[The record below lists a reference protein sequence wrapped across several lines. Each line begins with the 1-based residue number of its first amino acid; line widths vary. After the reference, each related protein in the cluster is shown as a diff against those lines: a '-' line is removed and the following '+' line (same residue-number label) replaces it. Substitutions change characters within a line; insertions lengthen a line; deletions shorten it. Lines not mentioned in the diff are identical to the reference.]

1 MKSRCTTNSNSPMN
15 APCAGC
21 KLLRRRCS
29 KDCIF
34 VPYFP
39 SAEPEK
45 FAAVHRIFGA
55 SNVSKML
62 HEIPVSHR
70 GDAVNSLVYEANAR
84 LKDPVYGCVA
94 SIASLQH
101 QVSQLQTELAMLL
114 AETITLRAQLSEALL
129 DSASAKNR
137 AFETVDCACT
147 NMSSLAQAYSLE
159 TIIEQQPQ
167 LL

>member
-1 MKSRCTTNSNSPMN
+1 MEVKSRSTNSSSPTN
-15 APCAGC
+15 VPCAGC

-34 VPYFP
+34 VPYFS

-55 SNVSKML
+55 SNVCKML
-62 HEIPVSHR
+62 HDIPLNHR

-84 LKDPVYGCVA
+84 LRDPVYGCVA

-101 QVSQLQTELAMLL
+101 QVSQLQTELAMAL
-114 AETITLRAQLSEALL
+114 AETITLRAQISEAL
-129 DSASAKNR
+129 SASGSLKNR
-137 AFETVDCACT
+137 ALETYCCC
-147 NMSSLAQAYSLE
+147 SSMPTLAQAYSQDIL
-159 TIIEQQPQ
+159 IEQQSQ
-167 LL
+167 LP